1 MTIRVSRADGRDCPR
16 RYHDCISRQSQGV
29 TWKQALRSTQPVIS
43 PQSKMTHRCARRS
56 AFSSD
61 ENGKLGL
68 SSVAVLIFMMVLPVT
83 GLLWRA
89 DKTKIAPLMTRR
101 CLGGI
106 PELRW

>member
-1 MTIRVSRADGRDCPR
+1 M
-16 RYHDCISRQSQGV
+16 
-29 TWKQALRSTQPVIS
+29 K
-43 PQSKMTHRCARRS
+43 
-56 AFSSD
+56 
-61 ENGKLGL
+61 NGKLGL
-68 SSVAVLIFMMVLPVT
+68 SSAAVLIFMMILPVT